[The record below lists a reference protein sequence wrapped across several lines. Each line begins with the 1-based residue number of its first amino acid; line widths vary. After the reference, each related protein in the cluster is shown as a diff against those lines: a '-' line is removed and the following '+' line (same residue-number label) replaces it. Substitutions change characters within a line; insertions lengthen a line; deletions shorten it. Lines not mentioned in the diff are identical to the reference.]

1 MACKHISLII
11 YCRISLYDWNAV
23 SPWTLVLH
31 RHHHNEQPC
40 LSWYDFSMNTPCLH
54 RRTVVFFFLFL
65 FIAPPPPSSS
75 CHWYEPLPNSNPRG
89 QWVGGGGYRYHPN
102 LVPRSHSVL
111 HWKVRSPFPLAVGD
125 LGTRLVSSKKATYVL
140 LIFNFAETATL
151 QGGGKIFKTMFC
163 FSWEDR
169 RTN

>member
-1 MACKHISLII
+1 MQTYKLNNLLQDQSLWLERCVTLNISITQASSQWTALSVMIWFQYEHPMPTST
-11 YCRISLYDWNAV
+11 YCS
-23 SPWTLVLH
+23 
-31 RHHHNEQPC
+31 
-40 LSWYDFSMNTPCLH
+40 
-54 RRTVVFFFLFL
+54 FFLLVFVYCP
-65 FIAPPPPSSS
+65 PPPPSSS

-125 LGTRLVSSKKATYVL
+125 LGTRLVSPKKATCVL

-169 RTN
+169 RAN